1 MFRRISCE
9 ATRVGI
15 AFTQPKS
22 SLCEPNRA
30 SLSVWASG
38 FSVYQQQVRL
48 YVALALVRKFAT
60 QAMIAVAR
68 IQRPI
73 ARQRG
78 DDRL

>member
-1 MFRRISCE
+1 MG
-9 ATRVGI
+9 VG
-15 AFTQPKS
+15 
-22 SLCEPNRA
+22 L
-30 SLSVWASG
+30 
-38 FSVYQQQVRL
+38 SVYQQQVRL

-68 IQRPI
+68 IQRLI